1 MKLKNPISSFKIAL
15 DSFMTMSSSL
25 NIRKLPLHDRHAAL
39 GGKFGNFGDWEVP
52 LYFAGILEE
61 HDAVRSRAGLFD
73 ISHMGKFYFEGA
85 GTAAFLNS
93 FLPRNI
99 QTMESGKALYM
110 PLLNDQGGFVDDIIV
125 YKVNDARFIII
136 VNASNTDKDD
146 AWIRSRTPQGVEFT
160 NASAEKGLIAIQ
172 GPLSV
177 KLLEKVLGTSEF
189 SSLGYY
195 RFKEWKDGMIART
208 GYTGEDGFE
217 IMAGFDILGK
227 LWDGLLAAGKD
238 QGVMPIGFGARDTL
252 RLEAGMPLYGH
263 DMDDKISPIEAGLD
277 WAIDW
282 TKEKFT
288 ARDILLKQKQQ
299 GAAKKLVGFEMVER
313 GIPRQDYNIQKN
325 GKNTGVVTSGTFS
338 PTLKKNIGMGYVEI
352 ENSKPGTEIEI
363 VVRDKAIKANVVKLP
378 FYKRSR

>member
-1 MKLKNPISSFKIAL
+1 
-15 DSFMTMSSSL
+15 MSASI

-61 HDAVRSRAGLFD
+61 HEAVRTRAGLFD

-85 GTAAFLNS
+85 RTAEFLDS

-99 QTMESGKALYM
+99 LKMEAGKALYM

-125 YKVNDARFIII
+125 YKVSDSKFIII

-146 AWIRSRTPQGVEFT
+146 AWIRSRTPSNVQFT
-160 NASAEKGLIAIQ
+160 NSSSEKGLIAIQ

-177 KLLEKVLGTSEF
+177 QLLEKVLGTSEF
-189 SSLGYY
+189 STLGYY

-217 IMAGFDILGK
+217 IMAGFETLGK

-263 DMDDKISPIEAGLD
+263 DMDDTFTPFEAGLD

-288 ARDILLKQKQQ
+288 AHEILLKQKQQ
-299 GAAKKLVGFEMVER
+299 GVGRKLVGFEMIER
-313 GIPRQDYNIQKN
+313 GIPRQGYAIQKD
-325 GKNTGVVTSGTFS
+325 GKNTGEVTSGTFS
-338 PTLKKNIGMGYVEI
+338 PTFKKNIGMGYVETA
-352 ENSKPGTEIEI
+352 NSRPGTEIDVI
-363 VVRDKAIKANVVKLP
+363 VRDKAVKASVVKLP

>member
-1 MKLKNPISSFKIAL
+1 
-15 DSFMTMSSSL
+15 MTMVSSL

-61 HDAVRSRAGLFD
+61 HEAVRTRAGIFD
-73 ISHMGKFYFEGA
+73 ISHMGKFYFDGA
-85 GTAAFLNS
+85 GTAAFLDS

-99 QTMESGKALYM
+99 LSMESGKALYM

-125 YKVNDARFIII
+125 YKITDSRFILI
-136 VNASNTDKDD
+136 VNASNTDKDEL
-146 AWIRSRTPQGVEFT
+146 WIRSRTPKNVKFK
-160 NASAEKGLIAIQ
+160 NATSEKGLIALQ

-177 KLLEKVLGTSEF
+177 KLLEKVLGTPEF

-217 IMAGFDILGK
+217 IMTGFETLGK
-227 LWDGLLAAGKD
+227 LWDDLLKAGAGD
-238 QGVMPIGFGARDTL
+238 GVMPIGFGARDTL

-282 TKEKFT
+282 SKEKFT
-288 ARDILLKQKQQ
+288 AREILLKQKQQ
-299 GAAKKLVGFEMVER
+299 GAARKLVGFEMVER
-313 GIPRQDYNIQKN
+313 GIPRQGYAIQKN
-325 GKNTGVVTSGTFS
+325 GKNTGEVTSGTFS
-338 PTLKKNIGMGYVEI
+338 PTFKKNIGMGYVETA
-352 ENSKPGTEIEI
+352 NAAPGTEIDV
-363 VVRDKAIKANVVKLP
+363 VVRDKAIKAVVVKLP
-378 FYKRSR
+378 FYRRKK